1 MCIKQVSYHH
11 WKVSLPDQSFS
22 GVVKSGRER
31 TSYFGQY
38 CVRIEE
44 GVPVTGNLSA
54 MIVASEFDQDVRRL
68 TADDGFH
75 QGIIVQQASSN
86 LQKRL
91 DGSITIDLRLRET
104 TV

>member
-1 MCIKQVSYHH
+1 MVLECEPAVLSDVS
-11 WKVSLPDQSFS
+11 S
-22 GVVKSGRER
+22 GHLLVKSGRER

-44 GVPVTGNLSA
+44 GFPVTGNLSV

-75 QGIIVQQASSN
+75 QGIIV
-86 LQKRL
+86 
-91 DGSITIDLRLRET
+91 
-104 TV
+104 